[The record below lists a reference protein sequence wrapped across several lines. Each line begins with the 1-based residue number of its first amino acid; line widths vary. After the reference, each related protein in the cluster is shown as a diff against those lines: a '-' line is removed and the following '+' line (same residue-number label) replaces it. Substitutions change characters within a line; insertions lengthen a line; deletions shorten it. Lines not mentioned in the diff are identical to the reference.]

1 MLFLRRTIIIYHRRI
16 LSSQV
21 RERQNAKNEND
32 ATRTLPVACMDW
44 DMISVSFFC
53 CLGGL
58 NAFVCVC
65 VFKKV
70 KDFER
75 GELDCLPKKHV
86 SFSLLPFFHPF
97 SFLLFLKP

>member
-32 ATRTLPVACMDW
+32 ARRTLPVACMDW
-44 DMISVSFFC
+44 DMISVSFFVAW
-53 CLGGL
+53 GF
-58 NAFVCVC
+58 NAFVRVC

-75 GELDCLPKKHV
+75 GEFELSPKKHV

>member
-44 DMISVSFFC
+44 DMISVSFFVAW
-53 CLGGL
+53 G
-58 NAFVCVC
+58 V
-65 VFKKV
+65 
-70 KDFER
+70 
-75 GELDCLPKKHV
+75 
-86 SFSLLPFFHPF
+86 
-97 SFLLFLKP
+97 